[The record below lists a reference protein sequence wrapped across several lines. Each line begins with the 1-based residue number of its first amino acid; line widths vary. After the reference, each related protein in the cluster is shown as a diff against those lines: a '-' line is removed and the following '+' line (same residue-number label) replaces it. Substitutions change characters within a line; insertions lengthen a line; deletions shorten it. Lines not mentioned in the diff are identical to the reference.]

1 MWAAPL
7 ARDFINLD
15 CHGQTPAHLR
25 VRSSA
30 PAMTR
35 VGWECDDLIRNCQ
48 ISPHCHRERSVAI
61 Q

>member
-30 PAMTR
+30 PAMT
-35 VGWECDDLIRNCQ
+35 GWGECDDLIRNCQ